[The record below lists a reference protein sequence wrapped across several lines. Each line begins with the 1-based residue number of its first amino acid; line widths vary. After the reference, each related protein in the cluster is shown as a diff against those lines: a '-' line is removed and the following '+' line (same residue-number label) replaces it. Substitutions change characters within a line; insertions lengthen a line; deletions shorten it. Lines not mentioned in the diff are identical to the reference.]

1 MGFSRRGIVFIIS
14 APSGAGKT
22 TLSRAAL
29 GRIEGLSMSV
39 SLTTRAPREGE
50 RAGVDYE
57 FVSPADFERRRQA
70 GELAEWAQV
79 FEACYGTPRQPVEAA
94 IRDGCDILLD
104 IDIKGGR
111 QLRAL
116 YADDAVS
123 IFVLPPSFKDLEG
136 RLRGR
141 RTESEAAIGRRLARA
156 REEAQAY
163 REYDYLIV
171 NASIEESLTALSAVV
186 AAERLKIS
194 RLREGF
200 APWKQ

>member
-1 MGFSRRGIVFIIS
+1 
-14 APSGAGKT
+14 
-22 TLSRAAL
+22 
-29 GRIEGLSMSV
+29 MSV

-57 FVSPADFERRRQA
+57 FVSQADFERRRQA

-79 FEACYGTPRQPVEAA
+79 FEACYGTPCQPVEEA
-94 IRDGCDILLD
+94 IRNGGDILLD

-111 QLRAL
+111 QLRER
-116 YADDAVS
+116 YGYDAVS
-123 IFVLPPSFKDLEG
+123 IFVLPPSFEDLER

-141 RTESEAAIGRRLARA
+141 RTESEAAIGHRLARA

-171 NASIEESLTALSAVV
+171 NARIEESLTALSAVV

-200 APWKQ
+200 APWKP

>member
-1 MGFSRRGIVFIIS
+1 
-14 APSGAGKT
+14 
-22 TLSRAAL
+22 
-29 GRIEGLSMSV
+29 MSV

-57 FVSPADFERRRQA
+57 FVSAVDFERRRQA

-79 FEACYGTPRQPVEAA
+79 FEACYGTPRRPVDEA
-94 IRDGCDILLD
+94 IRDGHDILLD
-104 IDIKGGR
+104 IDIQGGR
-111 QLRAL
+111 QLRER
-116 YADDAVS
+116 YGHDAVS
-123 IFVLPPSFKDLEG
+123 IFVLPPSFEDLER

-141 RTESEAAIGRRLARA
+141 QTENEIAIAHRLARA
-156 REEAQAY
+156 REEARAY

-171 NASIEESLTALSAVV
+171 NGTIEESLTALSAVV

-200 APWKQ
+200 APWKP